1 MAVEEAQ
8 KTLEKQN
15 PITVEAGGQT
25 STSPPPPPPQY
36 KYSKRVLLKTILC
49 RSDEGL
55 GLVGQRV
62 VVGGWVKSSKVVP
75 LHDVPSLRTTL
86 MTRPR
91 DVSCVEIFQSRIPI
105 FRTIF
110 KVLNQK
116 PSSGSNSPARQ
127 GLDQTAAKPIP
138 TKAYL
143 QISDGS
149 CVPSLQVLLPSSV
162 ASLSKLT
169 STGTSIF
176 VEGVLKES
184 SIEGKHKIELQVE
197 KLLHVGFVDSNKYPL
212 SKTRLPLDFLRNY
225 SHFRPRTTTLA
236 SVTRIRSALT
246 HGTHTFLQNNGFLH
260 VNMPVITSID
270 SKGCSEKFHVTTHS
284 RKEDKKEKHEALV
297 MDDNTGNINLQA
309 VKAAIKEKS
318 DRIDELKRSESNRES
333 LALAVQDLKKANEL
347 ALQLETREKKH
358 NRSSAQSGA
367 LGISDDFFHGQMY
380 LTVSSQLHLES
391 YANSLGSVYT
401 VGPTFS
407 AEKTQSMKHLAEMWM
422 VEVEIGF
429 ADLEDVMNCAED
441 YLKFLCQWVLDKC
454 SSDLVFASKRIDKEV
469 MERLQL
475 VLSSSF
481 EKITYTHA
489 IKLLQEVTD
498 KKFESKI
505 EWGVALTEELESYLA
520 DEMFK
525 KPVIIY
531 NHPKGLNPFFVRLNE
546 DRRTG
551 ATFQVVLPKTGT
563 LIRGS
568 QKEERFDIIS
578 KRMNELALPRE
589 QYEWYLELRRN
600 GTIKHS
606 GFNLELDHMVLFFTG
621 LTDIRDVIPFPRSYG
636 NPRF

>member
-8 KTLEKQN
+8 KTLDTQN
-15 PITVEAGGQT
+15 PIATPEAGQT
-25 STSPPPPPPQY
+25 STSPPPQY

-55 GLVGQRV
+55 GLIGQRV

-401 VGPTFS
+401 
-407 AEKTQSMKHLAEMWM
+407 SMKHLAEMWM

-578 KRMNELALPRE
+578 KR
-589 QYEWYLELRRN
+589 
-600 GTIKHS
+600 
-606 GFNLELDHMVLFFTG
+606 FNLELDHMVLFSTG

>member
-15 PITVEAGGQT
+15 PITPEAGQT
-25 STSPPPPPPQY
+25 STSPPPQY

-55 GLVGQRV
+55 GLIGQRV

-91 DVSCVEIFQSRIPI
+91 DVSCVEIFQSRIPL

-391 YANSLGSVYT
+391 YANSLGS
-401 VGPTFS
+401 
-407 AEKTQSMKHLAEMWM
+407 SMKHLAEMWM

-546 DRRTG
+546 DRRTD
-551 ATFQVVLPKTGT
+551 GT

-606 GFNLELDHMVLFFTG
+606 GFNLELDHMVLFSTG

>member
-1 MAVEEAQ
+1 MTVGEGHQTTSE
-8 KTLEKQN
+8 N
-15 PITVEAGGQT
+15 PIHVEGGQT
-25 STSPPPPPPQY
+25 STLTPQY

-62 VVGGWVKSSKVVP
+62 VVGGWVKSSKVLP
-75 LHDVPSLRTTL
+75 LHEIPSLRTTL
-86 MTRPR
+86 MTRPSQR
-91 DVSCVEIFQSRIPI
+91 DVSCTEIFQSRIPL
-105 FRTIF
+105 FRSIF
-110 KVLNQK
+110 KVLNHNK
-116 PSSGSNSPARQ
+116 PSGSPARE
-127 GLDQTAAKPIP
+127 GLDQSPSKPVP
-138 TKAYL
+138 NKAYL

-149 CVPSLQVLLPSSV
+149 CVPSLQVLLHSSI
-162 ASLSKLT
+162 ASLSKFT
-169 STGTSIF
+169 STGTSIL

-184 SIEGKHKIELQVE
+184 SLEGKHKIELQVE
-197 KLLHVGFVDSNKYPL
+197 KLLHVGMVDSNKYPL

-246 HGTHTFLQNNGFLH
+246 YGTHTFLQNNGFLH

-270 SKGCSEKFHVTTHS
+270 SKGFSEKFHVTAHLE
-284 RKEDKKEKHEALV
+284 KEDKKEKHEELV
-297 MDDNTGNINLQA
+297 MHDNTGSINLQA
-309 VKAAIKEKS
+309 VRAAIKEKS
-318 DRIDELKRSESNRES
+318 DRIDELKRSESNKES

-358 NRSSAQSGA
+358 NKSSAQHGP
-367 LGISDDFFHGQMY
+367 LGISDDFFHSQMY

-401 VGPTFS
+401 IGPTFS
-407 AEKTQSMKHLAEMWM
+407 AEKNLSAKHLAEMWM

-429 ADLEDVMNCAED
+429 AELEDVMNCAED
-441 YLKFLCQWVLDKC
+441 YLKFLCRWVLDKC
-454 SSDLVFASKRIDKEV
+454 SSDLIFASKRIDKEV
-469 MERLQL
+469 TDRLQL
-475 VLSSSF
+475 VSSSSF
-481 EKITYTHA
+481 EKITYTDA
-489 IKLLQEVTD
+489 IKVLQEVPD

-505 EWGVALTEELESYLA
+505 EWGVALTEEQESYLA
-520 DEMFK
+520 DVVYN

-531 NHPKGLNPFFVRLNE
+531 NHPKGINPFFVRLNE
-546 DRRTG
+546 DKRTG

-578 KRMNELALPRE
+578 KRMHELGLPRE
-589 QYEWYLELRRN
+589 QYDWYLELRRN
-600 GTIKHS
+600 GTVLHS
-606 GFNLELDHMVLFFTG
+606 GFNLELDHMVLFSTG
-621 LTDIRDVIPFPRSYG
+621 LVDIRDVIPFPRSYG

>member
-8 KTLEKQN
+8 KTLDTQN
-15 PITVEAGGQT
+15 PIATPEAGQT
-25 STSPPPPPPQY
+25 STSPPPQY
-36 KYSKRVLLKTILC
+36 KYSKRVLLKNDFI
-49 RSDEGL
+49 
-55 GLVGQRV
+55 V

-75 LHDVPSLRTTL
+75 LRDVPSLRTTL

-91 DVSCVEIFQSRIPI
+91 D
-105 FRTIF
+105 
-110 KVLNQK
+110 VLNQK

-505 EWGVALTEELESYLA
+505 EWGV
-520 DEMFK
+520 
-525 KPVIIY
+525 PVIIY
-531 NHPKGLNPFFVRLNE
+531 NHLKGLNPFFVRLNE

-589 QYEWYLELRRN
+589 QYEWYLR
-600 GTIKHS
+600 
-606 GFNLELDHMVLFFTG
+606 FNLELDHMVLFSTG

>member
-8 KTLEKQN
+8 TTLEKKN
-15 PITVEAGGQT
+15 PIATVEAGQT
-25 STSPPPPPPQY
+25 STSPPPLPQY

-75 LHDVPSLRTTL
+75 LHDVPSFRTTL
-86 MTRPR
+86 MTRPSQR
-91 DVSCVEIFQSRIPI
+91 DVSCVEILQSRIPL

-110 KVLNQK
+110 KVLHHK
-116 PSSGSNSPARQ
+116 PTGSGSPARE
-127 GLDQTAAKPIP
+127 GLDQTPAKPIP

-149 CVPSLQVLLPSSV
+149 CVPSLQVLLPSSI
-162 ASLSKLT
+162 ATLSKFT
-169 STGTSIF
+169 STGTSIL
-176 VEGVLKES
+176 VEGLLKES

-284 RKEDKKEKHEALV
+284 GKEKHEALV

-358 NRSSAQSGA
+358 NKSSVQSGA
-367 LGISDDFFHGQMY
+367 LGISEDFFHGQMY

-407 AEKTQSMKHLAEMWM
+407 ADKTQSMKHLAEMWM

-429 ADLEDVMNCAED
+429 AELEDVMNCAED

-489 IKLLQEVTD
+489 VKLLQEVPD

-505 EWGVALTEELESYLA
+505 EWGVALTEEQESYLA
-520 DEMFK
+520 DEMYK

-531 NHPKGLNPFFVRLNE
+531 NHPKELNPFFVRLNE

-606 GFNLELDHMVLFFTG
+606 GFNLELDHMVLFSTG
-621 LTDIRDVIPFPRSYG
+621 LADIRDVIPFPRSYG